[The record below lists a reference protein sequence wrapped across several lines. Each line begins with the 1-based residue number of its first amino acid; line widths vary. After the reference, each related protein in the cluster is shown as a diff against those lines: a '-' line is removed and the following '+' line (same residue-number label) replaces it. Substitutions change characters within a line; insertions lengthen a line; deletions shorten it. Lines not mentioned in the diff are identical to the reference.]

1 MYDAE
6 VIVKVDENE
15 DLKQRF
21 RVARERLELARQD
34 YANAQDSY
42 IESATYMLKAMEIN
56 LNNIIKEMRA
66 KGLK

>member
-34 YANAQDSY
+34 YANVQDSY